1 MFPKFN
7 QHYQFRQIVTIK
19 QEPIDDPNIINETLN
34 EEKTKKKSKKIKKR
48 TIDQA
53 TAADTEIATNDL
65 NQTKTITKKKK
76 KLKAKRI
83 SKTTNSI
90 NKLDTTADLV
100 AKNLLDQSVKSEKL
114 SILVSN
120 NTTNLS
126 VVKPDAKKLRLS
138 GKPSKKK
145 KKSMKTKKKSSVMSK
160 KTTTST
166 SSLAD
171 CLTSTKFEFNESNL
185 LNKTPAK
192 LNLTRLN
199 SIMESNSKTI
209 KAEPK
214 RQPSIHA
221 SGKVKQMVELVEA
234 RMKTTSMQN
243 TPSTVVK
250 QQQSKQP
257 QTKSKLS
264 NTSTLNSV
272 AKKLRSSIDE
282 RKKRIS
288 NSKIENKRQS
298 SKRVNAFLNDLVQQK
313 TSAAAV
319 TVAPAETKTNNVKKK
334 LNYQEIKQEPID
346 HDTELTKPLPPPT
359 QTINTTTTT
368 TTSTTT
374 TTATTSSNN
383 GLAHLLATSTLI
395 QQNYKLKYTSSLNS
409 DTKKQS
415 LAATADNTYK
425 FLERNTTP
433 CKSKELEEK
442 RKIELIYKEEK
453 EQKRLQEREKL
464 LHEKIETAKK

>member
-1 MFPKFN
+1 
-7 QHYQFRQIVTIK
+7 
-19 QEPIDDPNIINETLN
+19 
-34 EEKTKKKSKKIKKR
+34 
-48 TIDQA
+48 
-53 TAADTEIATNDL
+53 
-65 NQTKTITKKKK
+65 
-76 KLKAKRI
+76 
-83 SKTTNSI
+83 
-90 NKLDTTADLV
+90 LDTTADLV

-138 GKPSKKK
+138 GSKPLKKK
-145 KKSMKTKKKSSVMSK
+145 KKSMKTKKKSSVMSKK

-214 RQPSIHA
+214 RQLSIHA

-250 QQQSKQP
+250 QQQQQQSKQP
-257 QTKSKLS
+257 QIKSKLS

-313 TSAAAV
+313 TAV

-346 HDTELTKPLPPPT
+346 HDTELTKPLPPTT
-359 QTINTTTTT
+359 QIINNTTT
-368 TTSTTT
+368 TTT

-383 GLAHLLATSTLI
+383 GLAHLLATSTTI

-415 LAATADNTYK
+415 LAATTTTTNNNK

>member
-1 MFPKFN
+1 
-7 QHYQFRQIVTIK
+7 
-19 QEPIDDPNIINETLN
+19 
-34 EEKTKKKSKKIKKR
+34 
-48 TIDQA
+48 
-53 TAADTEIATNDL
+53 
-65 NQTKTITKKKK
+65 
-76 KLKAKRI
+76 
-83 SKTTNSI
+83 
-90 NKLDTTADLV
+90 LDTTADLV

-138 GKPSKKK
+138 GSKPLKKK
-145 KKSMKTKKKSSVMSK
+145 KKSMKTKKKSSVMSKK

-214 RQPSIHA
+214 RQLSIHA

-250 QQQSKQP
+250 QQQQQSKQP
-257 QTKSKLS
+257 QIKSKLS

-313 TSAAAV
+313 TTAAV

-346 HDTELTKPLPPPT
+346 HDTELTKPLPPT
-359 QTINTTTTT
+359 SQTINNTTT
-368 TTSTTT
+368 TTT

-383 GLAHLLATSTLI
+383 GLAHLLATSTTI

-415 LAATADNTYK
+415 LAATTTTTNNNK